1 MSNIYLPEQ
10 FKIVSAT
17 AGCVTTNGGVTF
29 DVINLENAH
38 RVWIVASFTQAVA
51 HATTIQPV
59 TGISFASCA
68 TSITFSARWW
78 KNADVSSTDTLVAQ
92 TAGTS
97 FACAAAATD
106 HLLVIEID
114 PSDIVAQSNQ
124 VLGDR
129 DEIFI
134 VEYGVV
140 ERDVQAKPLVDH
152 VTTNFTQI
160 VALVGEEQFLQQ

>member
-29 DVINLENAH
+29 DVINLRNAQE
-38 RVWIVASFTQAVA
+38 VWIVAHFKQAVT

-68 TSITFSARWW
+68 TSITFSADWW
-78 KNADVSSTDTLVAQ
+78 KNADISSTDTLVAQ

-97 FACAAAATD
+97 MACTAGATD
-106 HLLVIEID
+106 QLIVVQIN
-114 PSDIVAQSNQ
+114 PSDIVAQLSTY
-124 VLGDR
+124 VCLGGT
-129 DEIFI
+129 IASS
-134 VEYGVV
+134 G
-140 ERDVQAKPLVDH
+140 QA
-152 VTTNFTQI
+152 TNFVSAVYYIKERYPQATPRTAI
-160 VALVGEEQFLQQ
+160 V

>member
-38 RVWIVASFTQAVA
+38 KVWIVAHFKQAVA

-78 KNADVSSTDTLVAQ
+78 KNVDISLTDTLVAQ
-92 TAGTS
+92 TAATS
-97 FACAAAATD
+97 MACAATAKD
-106 HLLVIEID
+106 QLLVIEID
-114 PSDIVAQSNQ
+114 PSDIVAQSKTYTH
-124 VLGDR
+124 LGATIATSGQATDFVSAIYYIKER
-129 DEIFI
+129 YPQATPPTAI
-134 VEYGVV
+134 V
-140 ERDVQAKPLVDH
+140 
-152 VTTNFTQI
+152 
-160 VALVGEEQFLQQ
+160 